1 MARTKLVVTDAYQ
14 LASGT
19 AAIFT
24 IKQAGRGQLFF
35 NDVNTDDIAA
45 EKISAA
51 TPGAREGLQYEQ
63 GLVKNTYVKASE
75 ADAGWVI
82 LIEEG

>member
-24 IKQAGRGQLFF
+24 IKKAGEGQLFF
-35 NDVNTDDIAA
+35 NDVNTDDTAA
-45 EKISAA
+45 ESISAE
-51 TPGAREGLQYEQ
+51 TPSARAGLQYEQ
-63 GLVKNTYVKASE
+63 GLIKNTYVRASV
-75 ADAGWVI
+75 ADAGWEI

>member
-24 IKQAGRGQLFF
+24 VKKAGTGQLLF
-35 NDVNTDDIAA
+35 NDINTDDIAA
-45 EKISAA
+45 EIISAA
-51 TPGAREGLQYEQ
+51 TPGARDGLQFEQ
-63 GLVKNTYVKASE
+63 GLIKNTYVRASE
-75 ADAGWVI
+75 AGAGWVV

>member
-24 IKQAGRGQLFF
+24 IKKAGAGQLFF

-45 EKISAA
+45 ESISAE
-51 TPGAREGLQYEQ
+51 TPSARAGLQYEQ
-63 GLVKNTYVKASE
+63 GLIKNTYVRASV
-75 ADAGWVI
+75 ADAGWEI

>member
-24 IKQAGRGQLFF
+24 IKKAGAGQLFF

-45 EKISAA
+45 ESISAA
-51 TPGAREGLQYEQ
+51 TPSAREGLQYEQ
-63 GLVKNTYVKASE
+63 GLIKNTYVRASV
-75 ADAGWVI
+75 ADAGWEI

>member
-24 IKQAGRGQLFF
+24 IKKAGAGQLIF

-45 EKISAA
+45 DAVSAA
-51 TPGAREGLQYEQ
+51 TPGARDGLQFKQ
-63 GLVKNTYVKASE
+63 GLIKNYYVRASV
-75 ADAGWVI
+75 ANAGWEITV
-82 LIEEG
+82 EEG

>member
-24 IKQAGRGQLFF
+24 IKKTGAGQLIF

-45 EKISAA
+45 IFISAA
-51 TPGAREGLQYEQ
+51 TPGARDGLQLRKNLIE
-63 GLVKNTYVKASE
+63 NTYVKASV
-75 ADAGWVI
+75 ADAGWEI
-82 LIEEG
+82 LIKEG